1 MSDVVLDSSA
11 ILAVINRGPGAERVL
26 AVADGAVVSALIVAE
41 VVSWMAVRSAPADK
55 IYETMENFK
64 LVVQPFHHAR
74 AIAAGL
80 LIVKTARRGLSLADR
95 ACVSLAMELGLP
107 VMTGDR
113 AWNDLD
119 LGIDIQLIR

>member
-11 ILAVINRGPGAERVL
+11 ILAVINREPGADRVL
-26 AVADGAVVSALIVAE
+26 AVSDGAVVSALILSE
-41 VVSWMAVRSAPADK
+41 VVSWMALREAPAGK
-55 IYETMENFK
+55 IYETVENFR
-64 LVVQPFHHAR
+64 LAVQPFHHAR

-80 LIVKTARRGLSLADR
+80 LVIKTARRGLSLADR
-95 ACVSLAMELGLP
+95 ACLALAIELGLP

-113 AWNDLD
+113 AWNALD

>member
-11 ILAVINRGPGAERVL
+11 ILAVINREAGADRVL

-41 VVSWMAVRSAPADK
+41 VVSWMAVRAVPAGK
-55 IYETMENFK
+55 IYDTLANFK
-64 LVVQPFHHAR
+64 LVVQPFHHTR

-95 ACVSLAMELGLP
+95 ACLALAIELGLP

-113 AWNDLD
+113 VWSDFD
-119 LGIDIQLIR
+119 LGIEIRLIR

>member
-11 ILAVINRGPGAERVL
+11 ILAVINREPGADRVL
-26 AVADGAVVSALIVAE
+26 AVADGAVVSALIIAE
-41 VVSWMAVRSAPADK
+41 VVSWMAVRAAPPDK
-55 IYETMENFK
+55 IYDTIGNFR
-64 LVVQPFHHAR
+64 LLVQPFHHAR

-80 LIVKTARRGLSLADR
+80 LIIKTARRGVSLADR
-95 ACVSLAMELGLP
+95 ACLALAIELGLP

-113 AWNDLD
+113 AWRDLD

>member
-11 ILAVINRGPGAERVL
+11 ILAVINRERGADRVL

-41 VVSWMAVRSAPADK
+41 VVSWMAIREAPADK
-55 IYETMENFK
+55 IYQTIENFK
-64 LVVQPFHHAR
+64 LAVQPFHHAR

-80 LIVKTARRGLSLADR
+80 LVIKTARRGLSLADR
-95 ACVSLAMELGLP
+95 ACLALAIELGLP

-113 AWNDLD
+113 VWRDID